1 MQIFVSVKK
10 LLTSFGFLL
19 VIGVAFGQQ
28 SMITGKLLDSAN
40 LEPLQFAHVQNVDQ
54 ALGTLTDRYGRFRI
68 PAEPKDTVVFSIV
81 GYQTLAWIITDAH
94 LTDSALTFK
103 LPADTILLNEV
114 TILELPTEEEFKR
127 RILSTKVE
135 DTSFWYHGVAKP
147 VFKGDKTLD
156 KKYVN
161 NPLFLLAHPITGWHY
176 KFSKKEKERRKM
188 HEINQQAFKRNR
200 VEMKFTRSWVGE
212 VTGLEGDVLT
222 DFIGFCNYD
231 VAYLD
236 KTPLYMIQEDLL
248 VKLDE
253 FMQIAKE

>member
-1 MQIFVSVKK
+1 MKR
-10 LLTSFGFLL
+10 LLASIGLLL
-19 VIGVAFGQQ
+19 VIGTAFGQ
-28 SMITGKLLDSAN
+28 SSLITGKLLDSAN

-68 PAEPKDTVVFSIV
+68 PAEVDDTVVFSIV

-94 LTDSALTFK
+94 LADSALSFK

-114 TILELPTEEEFKR
+114 TILEMPSEEEFKR
-127 RILSTKVE
+127 RVLATKVE
-135 DTSFWYHGVAKP
+135 DTSFWYHGVAEP

-176 KFSKKEKERRKM
+176 KYSKKEKERRKM
-188 HEINQQAFKRNR
+188 HEINQQAFKQNR

-222 DFIGFCNYD
+222 DFISFCDYDLGF
-231 VAYLD
+231 LD

-248 VKLDE
+248 DKLDE
-253 FMQIAKE
+253 FQQIARE